1 MNHRLALMAAW
12 LLATPAMAFQATP
25 PPEHAASQI
34 HSSADAQLQASVRR
48 AIANDASL
56 SDDARHATVIVS
68 DGAVVLRGKVKDDTE
83 KGRIDTLVRQVGG
96 VKEATNELDVKRQP

>member
-12 LLATPAMAFQATP
+12 LLATPAMAFQAAP

-83 KGRIDTLVRQVGG
+83 KGRVDTLVRQVGG
-96 VKEATNELDVKRQP
+96 VKEVTNELDVRRQP